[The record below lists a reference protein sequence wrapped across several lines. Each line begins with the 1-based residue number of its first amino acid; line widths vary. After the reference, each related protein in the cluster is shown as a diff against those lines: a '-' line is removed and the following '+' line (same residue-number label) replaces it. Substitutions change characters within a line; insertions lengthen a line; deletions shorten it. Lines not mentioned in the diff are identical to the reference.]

1 MGAKLS
7 KFSYSGHIQSFRGVL
22 VQEDQTGDESDHLI
36 DEDETFYS
44 DFYVYEN
51 IVTVETDSN

>member
-36 DEDETFYS
+36 GEDETFYS

-51 IVTVETDSN
+51 IVTFKTDSN

>member
-7 KFSYSGHIQSFRGVL
+7 KFSHSGHIQSFRGVL

-36 DEDETFYS
+36 GEDETFYS
-44 DFYVYEN
+44 YFYVYEN
-51 IVTVETDSN
+51 IVETDSN